1 VEEPSWTGIFPT
13 FALSAGP
20 EESSFAAL
28 AAPSRCWPTEGT
40 VVALQHLITTRD
52 FSVLLPRAAKSEL
65 EDLLFQSKNDR
76 LLFAYFGTT
85 IPISLTRCL

>member
-1 VEEPSWTGIFPT
+1 M
-13 FALSAGP
+13 
-20 EESSFAAL
+20 
-28 AAPSRCWPTEGT
+28 
-40 VVALQHLITTRD
+40 ALQHLITTRD

>member
-1 VEEPSWTGIFPT
+1 M
-13 FALSAGP
+13 ALQHLITTRDFSVLLP
-20 EESSFAAL
+20 RAA
-28 AAPSRCWPTEGT
+28 T
-40 VVALQHLITTRD
+40 LQHLITTRD